1 MKKTNIKLN
10 PSSWI
15 VEQIRNL
22 QPLKQLQVLDFASGE
37 GRHCINLANSNRIM
51 TAVDKDNKKLEQY
64 KNFDNIHTI
73 NFDLETDEEWPLKK
87 NYYDVILVV
96 NYLYRPKI
104 KCLTHLL
111 KEGGYLFYET
121 FAIGNEKYGTP
132 KNPNFLLRDRELI
145 NIFSEHFTVL
155 SYFNGKV
162 KSEKISIKQRCVL
175 KKMAPKKAPLI
186 KYD

>member
-51 TAVDKDNKKLEQY
+51 TAIDKDNKKLEQY
-64 KNFDNIHTI
+64 KNLDNIHTI
-73 NFDLETDEEWPLKK
+73 NFDLETNEEWPLKK

-104 KCLTHLL
+104 NNLTHLL
-111 KEGGYLFYET
+111 KVGGYLFYET
-121 FAIGNEKYGTP
+121 FAKENEKYGSP
-132 KNPNFLLRDRELI
+132 KNPNFLLKDRELI
-145 NIFSEHFTVL
+145 NIFSKHFDVL
-155 SYFNGKV
+155 NYFNGKIIG
-162 KSEKISIKQRCVL
+162 SKISIKQRCAL
-175 KKMAPKKAPLI
+175 KKKHL
-186 KYD
+186 

>member
-10 PSSWI
+10 PSSWVI
-15 VEQIRNL
+15 EQIRNL
-22 QPLKQLQVLDFASGE
+22 QPLKKLQVLDFASGE

-51 TAVDKDNKKLEQY
+51 TAIDKDNKKLEQY
-64 KNFDNIHTI
+64 KNLDNIHTI
-73 NFDLETDEEWPLKK
+73 NFDLETNEEWPLKK

-121 FAIGNEKYGTP
+121 FAIGNEKYGSP
-132 KNPNFLLRDRELI
+132 KNPNFLLRDGELI
-145 NIFSEHFTVL
+145 KIFSKHFTVL

-162 KSEKISIKQRCVL
+162 KSEKTSIKQRCVL
-175 KKMAPKKAPLI
+175 KKMAPKKAPLS
-186 KYD
+186 KFD

>member
-10 PSSWI
+10 PSGWI

-73 NFDLETDEEWPLKK
+73 NFDLETDEKWPLKK
-87 NYYDVILVV
+87 NYYDVSLVV
-96 NYLYRPKI
+96 NYFYRPKI
-104 KCLTHLL
+104 KDLTHL
-111 KEGGYLFYET
+111 
-121 FAIGNEKYGTP
+121 
-132 KNPNFLLRDRELI
+132 
-145 NIFSEHFTVL
+145 
-155 SYFNGKV
+155 
-162 KSEKISIKQRCVL
+162 
-175 KKMAPKKAPLI
+175 
-186 KYD
+186 

>member
-22 QPLKQLQVLDFASGE
+22 QPLKQLQALDFASGE
-37 GRHCINLANSNRIM
+37 GRHCINLANSNIIM
-51 TAVDKDNKKLEQY
+51 TAIDKDNKKLEQY
-64 KNFDNIHTI
+64 KNLDNIHTI
-73 NFDLETDEEWPLKK
+73 NFDLETNEKWPLKK

-104 KCLTHLL
+104 KYLTHLL

-121 FAIGNEKYGTP
+121 FAVGNEKYGRP
-132 KNPNFLLRDRELI
+132 SNPDYLLKHNELI
-145 NIFSEHFTVL
+145 DLFKSKFEIM
-155 SYFNGKV
+155 SYFHGKV
-162 KSEKISIKQRCVL
+162 TSDKTSVIQRCSL
-175 KKMAPKKAPLI
+175 KKRLLK
-186 KYD
+186 